1 MNRSLHMMTATL
13 LAFATVLES
22 GCSKWSAPETDPPAV
37 SDEQSPPHDE
47 AKNTASSITNVE
59 PAIGNQPLDFS
70 QLPESDL
77 ARSSWENP
85 FRPRL
90 WSSDGWRINE
100 DSMIC
105 ESDSGHAATFLRPY
119 RNVVIEC
126 RFSPSGEVT
135 EALEQAPFG
144 FEIRLLNQST
154 QRSTNLW
161 LNTDSVSL
169 SETQDPTQPVSLPLW
184 GSLLIRDVARGDNGD
199 QDEVNIR
206 LTLTPNRLLVAVD
219 GQMKINVTRPGSIR
233 MADCLAQFVV
243 SKADIELSDLR
254 FEGD

>member
-1 MNRSLHMMTATL
+1 MNRTLPIVSSTL
-13 LAFATVLES
+13 LVFATVLES
-22 GCSKWSAPETDPPAV
+22 GCSKRSAPETAPPVV
-37 SDEQSPPHDE
+37 SNEQPTRQVE
-47 AKNTASSITNVE
+47 GEETASPIVNAE
-59 PAIGNQPLDFS
+59 PAPGKQPLDFS
-70 QLPESDL
+70 LLPESDL

-85 FRPRL
+85 FRLRL
-90 WSSDGWRINE
+90 WSNDGWRINA
-100 DSMIC
+100 DSMTC
-105 ESDSGHAATFLRPY
+105 ESDSEQLATFLRPY
-119 RNVVIEC
+119 RSVVIEC

>member
-1 MNRSLHMMTATL
+1 MNRSLHIMTSTL
-13 LAFATVLES
+13 LVFATVLES
-22 GCSKWSAPETDPPAV
+22 GCSKGSAPESAPPAV

-47 AKNTASSITNVE
+47 AKNTASPIVNVE
-59 PAIGNQPLDFS
+59 PAINKQPLEFS
-70 QLPESDL
+70 PLPESDL
-77 ARSSWENP
+77 ARSSWEIP

-100 DSMIC
+100 DSMTC
-105 ESDSGHAATFLRPY
+105 ESDSGQTATFLRPY

-126 RFSPSGEVT
+126 RFSPSEEVT
-135 EALEQAPFG
+135 EAVKQAPLKFG
-144 FEIRLLNQST
+144 IRILNQST

-161 LNTDSVSL
+161 INTDRINL
-169 SETQDPTQPVSLPLW
+169 SETPDPTQPGSLPLW

-199 QDEVNIR
+199 QDEVNVR

-219 GQMKINVTRPGSIR
+219 GQIKINVTRPGSIM

-243 SKADIELSDLR
+243 SKTGIALSDLR